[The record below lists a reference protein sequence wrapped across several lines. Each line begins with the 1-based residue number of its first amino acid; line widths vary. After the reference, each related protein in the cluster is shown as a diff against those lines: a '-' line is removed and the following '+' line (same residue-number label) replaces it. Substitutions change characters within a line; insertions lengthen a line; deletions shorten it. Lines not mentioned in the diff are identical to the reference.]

1 MVAIMPI
8 TKDDLLSLLPD
19 QNDYHP
25 GLHIKKDLGLE
36 LFQNVVIQKAINFPI
51 PLYVVTYNSRYPE
64 RAIFYSKVRSIKT
77 SFLTK
82 LKQYGIDNKFKH
94 VRLTPPIDLTYFNNA
109 RPRSGAYFYVR
120 DMAGETFRD
129 EKMFQAINESLVEME
144 DEKDHCLFTGSTHNL
159 PRPTKKL
166 IEDVLNPDYV
176 LQIVRSIQKNKQALI
191 HSKTAE
197 RLVDLLNDILVQ
209 DNIYFIYNKF
219 NDDLIYKGGFYKKT
233 GEIEIHLGQAINNIL
248 EKEENFNSFLL
259 KAKEVIGHELIH
271 RLQFIKDNEKKM
283 DAEKYDTIKEYLSSP
298 YEIMSFAWQ
307 IVEWHRNDGM
317 DDDEIKK
324 MLQKKDLGKYKN
336 GVLDK
341 FHDVFSIA
349 DKPLRLLYKYMYMYL
364 DA

>member
-1 MVAIMPI
+1 MPI
-8 TKDDLLSLLPD
+8 SQDDLLDLLPIK
-19 QNDYHP
+19 DYRP
-25 GLHIKKDLGLE
+25 GQQLKIDLGLAN
-36 LFQNVVIQKAINFPI
+36 FQNVVIQKAINFPI

-64 RAIFYSKVRSIKT
+64 RAIFYSKVKSIKT
-77 SFLTK
+77 SFLAK
-82 LKQYGIDNKFKH
+82 LRQYGNQSKFKTIK
-94 VRLTPPIDLTYFNNA
+94 LTPPVDLNYFNKTLRTNVIIYA
-109 RPRSGAYFYVR
+109 R
-120 DMAGETFRD
+120 DMCGEQFRD
-129 EKMFQAINESLVEME
+129 KNMFQVINESIVEME
-144 DEKDHCLFTGSTHNL
+144 DEKDYCLFTGSSHNL
-159 PRPTKKL
+159 FQPTKKL

-176 LQIVRSIQKNKQALI
+176 LQIIRSIQKNKQALV

-298 YEIMSFAWQ
+298 YEVMSFAWQ

-324 MLQKKDLGKYKN
+324 MLQKKDARKYKN

-341 FHDVFSIA
+341 FHDVFSIV

-364 DA
+364 GA